1 MRRALE
7 LPCKIRYNTLEGS
20 DIMKLRILDYI
31 KDVKEHNGVSLSA
44 KLQCTCGCSNFE
56 FSHTGK
62 QTRGIFA
69 PFIIKKNGQL
79 ILKAVCPCGN
89 SIIVYDS
96 TQDGTHAHNN
106 TDSPYDFA
114 PLTVKSLPNQL
125 SVVIK
130 YNYFPEKLKTG
141 EFYSNQFENC
151 FIYIIDDNEKERKAL
166 IEE

>member
-1 MRRALE
+1 
-7 LPCKIRYNTLEGS
+7 
-20 DIMKLRILDYI
+20 MKLRILDYI

-96 TQDGTHAHNN
+96 TQDGTYAHNN
-106 TDSPYDFA
+106 TDLPYDFA

-130 YNYFPEKLKTG
+130 YNYFPEKLKSG
-141 EFYSNQFENC
+141 ESYSNQFENC
-151 FIYIIDDNEKERKAL
+151 FIYIIDENGKEGKAL

>member
-1 MRRALE
+1 
-7 LPCKIRYNTLEGS
+7 
-20 DIMKLRILDYI
+20 MKLRILDYL
-31 KDVKEHNGVSLSA
+31 KDVKEHNDVSLST

-62 QTRGIFA
+62 QTRGILA
-69 PFIIKKNGQL
+69 PFIVKKNGQL
-79 ILKAVCPCGN
+79 ILKTVCSCCSN

-96 TQDGTHAHNN
+96 TQDGTHARNIN
-106 TDSPYDFA
+106 LPFEFV

-130 YNYFPEKLKTG
+130 YNYFPEKFKIG
-141 EFYSNQFENC
+141 ESYSNQFENC
-151 FIYIIDDNEKERKAL
+151 FIYITDENGKEGKAL

>member
-1 MRRALE
+1 
-7 LPCKIRYNTLEGS
+7 
-20 DIMKLRILDYI
+20 MKLRTLDYLKDI
-31 KDVKEHNGVSLSA
+31 KEYNGVSLSA
-44 KLQCTCGCSNFE
+44 KLQCTCGSSSFE

-62 QTRGIFA
+62 QTRGFFF

-96 TQDGTHAHNN
+96 TQDGTHARN
-106 TDSPYDFA
+106 TNSLYDFA
-114 PLTVKSLPNQL
+114 PLTVKALPNLL

-130 YNYFPEKLKTG
+130 YNYYPEKLKVG
-141 EFYSNQFENC
+141 EAYSNQFENC
-151 FIYIIDDNEKERKAL
+151 FIYITDQNGKEGKAL

>member
-1 MRRALE
+1 MRKALE
-7 LPCKIRYNTLEGS
+7 LPCNIRYNTLEGS

-62 QTRGIFA
+62 QTRGILA
-69 PFIIKKNGQL
+69 PFIIKKKGQL

-151 FIYIIDDNEKERKAL
+151 FIYIIDENGKEREAL